1 MASRC
6 NSISFIDYMDI
17 VYYGIFLNDMH
28 RQRKFH
34 MPIIL
39 FLGMLIWLNFSHA
52 HEISSCMCDEGCY
65 TDEVSNLKFSSK
77 SASFESKGLP
87 DDTHTLMEGIVA
99 TNQQFPRMHQY
110 EYKITRT
117 PKKANQPT
125 STDTGAIGV
134 AVNGVPIF
142 DPFTQGPVDPKTGK
156 RPHTFYQGELDI
168 CGGHAGRGDD
178 YHYHIA
184 PICLIEE
191 LGETYIE
198 RMKRPIGY
206 AMDGYS
212 IHALGWFDN
221 ANDVE
226 EQLDECR
233 GMVDENGQYF
243 YNVMHQESWAV
254 ADCLTGEPQKFSKDK
269 WTHRKDKF
277 GDNYVGMPLKFA
289 LQEYTRT
296 NHKTDICYVMTGIL
310 EKEQILLTDG
320 TTKQV
325 KNQNGSIFYCN
336 SECYGIFF
344 QAEKKPSIKGRAVI
358 YDEILDNCPVTFTEY
373 TPFDILAYKGPRQ
386 QVSQKNK

>member
-1 MASRC
+1 
-6 NSISFIDYMDI
+6 
-17 VYYGIFLNDMH
+17 
-28 RQRKFH
+28 

-65 TDEVSNLKFSSK
+65 TDEVSNLKCSSK
-77 SASFESKGLP
+77 SASFESNGLP
-87 DDTHTLMEGIVA
+87 DDTHTLMEGIFA

-110 EYKITRT
+110 EYNITRT

-206 AMDGYS
+206 AMDGYP

-233 GMVDENGQYF
+233 GMVDENGLYF

-373 TPFDILAYKGPRQ
+373 TSFDILAYKGPRQ

>member
-1 MASRC
+1 MVC
-6 NSISFIDYMDI
+6 
-17 VYYGIFLNDMH
+17 FLNDMSK
-28 RQRKFH
+28 QREFH

-39 FLGMLIWLNFSHA
+39 FLGMLIWVSLSHA
-52 HEISSCMCDEGCY
+52 HQISSCMCDEECY
-65 TDEVSNLKFSSK
+65 TDEVSNLKCSSK
-77 SASFESKGLP
+77 SASFTSDGLP
-87 DDTHTLMEGIVA
+87 DKTHTIMEGIVA
-99 TNQQFPRMHQY
+99 TNQQFPRPHQY

-117 PKKANQPT
+117 PKQANQPT

-142 DPFTQGPVDPKTGK
+142 DPFTQGPVNPKTGK
-156 RPHTFYQGELDI
+156 RPHTLYQGELDI

-191 LGETYIE
+191 LGESYID

-206 AMDGYS
+206 AMDGYP

-221 ANDVE
+221 KNDIE
-226 EQLDECR
+226 DQLDECR
-233 GMVDENGQYF
+233 GMVDEKGQYF
-243 YNVMHQESWAV
+243 YNVMSKKSWAV

-277 GDNYVGMPLKFA
+277 GENYVGMPLKFT
-289 LQEYTRT
+289 LQEYSQTE
-296 NHKTDICYVMTGIL
+296 HKSNTCYVMTGVL

-320 TTKQV
+320 TTNQV

-344 QAEKKPSIKGRAVI
+344 QAEKKPSIKGRAII
-358 YDEILDNCPVTFTEY
+358 YDEILDDCPVTFTEL
-373 TPFDILAYKGPRQ
+373 TPFDIPVYKGPRQ
-386 QVSQKNK
+386 HVSQKNK